1 MYVNGSCFFDSIS
14 TDPWSSLT
22 QSVITIR
29 IFHGILRENLRKV
42 NVNRKDCRIF
52 LEISKLRSVK
62 INIIEGNQRISKRDF
77 TFEVFAIKIKI
88 FNRIQFQR
96 LCATTILKIKFEGF
110 RNEFQNNTLKTPLL
124 LEQLASVSPRKFKL
138 AAGCCLADQARPLI
152 QTEIMLEHFSR
163 LYLRKNKGKTSF
175 SRGECN

>member
-14 TDPWSSLT
+14 TDPWSSFT
-22 QSVITIR
+22 QSVIKIR
-29 IFHGILRENLRKV
+29 IFHGILREMLRKV
-42 NVNRKDCRIF
+42 NERIVEF
-52 LEISKLRSVK
+52 FSKFPKLRSVK

-96 LCATTILKIKFEGF
+96 LCATTILKIKFEDF